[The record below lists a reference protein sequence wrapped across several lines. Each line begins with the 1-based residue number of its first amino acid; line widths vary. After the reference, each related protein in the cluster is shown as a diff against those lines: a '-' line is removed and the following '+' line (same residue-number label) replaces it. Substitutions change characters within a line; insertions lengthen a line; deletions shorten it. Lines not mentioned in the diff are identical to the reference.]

1 MPVYKWV
8 AETRKGRTIR
18 GQLEAPDERAA
29 RLQLRRRHLKVK
41 KIRPK
46 PKDLFAD
53 VSFLQ
58 PKVKTKDLLI
68 FTRQFSTMIDAG
80 LPLVQGLSIL
90 AEQNENPTFKKVLQ
104 QVTRDVEAGSS
115 LTDAM
120 KKHPRVFDALF
131 VNMVAAGEVGGVL
144 DTILKRLGTHLE
156 KAEKIRSRIKSAFTY
171 PLIVVAIAILV
182 ICVILVF
189 VIPVFQE
196 MFSGMGAALP
206 TPTRVVVFLSDFVKS
221 NLHYLVVAAVLLY
234 WAFRLYRKTERGHRQ
249 TDLLA
254 LKLPIFGSLLRKVA
268 VTRFAR
274 TLATMLSSGVPI
286 LDALD
291 IVAKTAGNVV
301 LEEVLSEVR
310 TGIAE
315 GQTIAEPL
323 AETDIFPGM
332 VVQMVA
338 VGEATGALD
347 AMLEKIAD
355 FYEEEVDVAVDTL
368 TTMIEPLLM
377 VFLGG
382 AIGGLVISMYL
393 PIFRMA
399 GALAG

>member
-18 GQLEAPDERAA
+18 GQLNAADERSALA
-29 RLQLRRRHLKVK
+29 QLRRRHLKVR
-41 KIRPK
+41 KIQPK
-46 PKDLFAD
+46 PKDLFAN

-58 PKVKTKDLLI
+58 PKVRIKDILI

-90 AEQNENPTFKKVLQ
+90 AEQTENSTFKKILQ
-104 QVTRDVEAGSS
+104 RVTRDVEAGSS
-115 LTDAM
+115 LADAM

-156 KAEKIRSRIKSAFTY
+156 KAERIRSRIKSAFTY
-171 PLIVVAIAILV
+171 PAIVVAIAVLV
-182 ICVILVF
+182 ITVILAF

-206 TPTRVVVFLSDFVKS
+206 APTRLVVFLSRFVKT
-221 NLHYLVVAAVLLY
+221 NFHYLVAAVLLLY
-234 WAFRLYRKTERGHRQ
+234 WAFRLYRKSERGRRQ
-249 TDLLA
+249 SDLLA
-254 LKLPIFGSLLRKVA
+254 LKLPIFGLLLKKVA
-268 VTRFAR
+268 VARFAR

-286 LDALD
+286 LDALG
-291 IVAKTAGNVV
+291 IVSKTSGNVI
-301 LEEVLSEVR
+301 LKEILSEVR

-332 VVQMVA
+332 VVQMVS
-338 VGEATGALD
+338 VGEATGSLD

-399 GALAG
+399 GALAV